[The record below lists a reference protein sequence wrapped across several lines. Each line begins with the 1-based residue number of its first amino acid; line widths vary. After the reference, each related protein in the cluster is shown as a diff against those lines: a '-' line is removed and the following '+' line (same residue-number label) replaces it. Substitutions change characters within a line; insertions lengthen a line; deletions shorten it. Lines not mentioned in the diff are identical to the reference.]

1 MVEVIDE
8 GPFDLVIKKYPHQA
22 KSSRQ
27 HGMSFFDDFALP
39 PMRIMEMPYKV
50 ADPEIKPRCHCY
62 SIALRHQQ
70 GNEKRPCSCKV
81 ELLSW

>member
-8 GPFDLVIKKYPHQA
+8 GPFNLVIKKYPHQA
-22 KSSRQ
+22 ESSRQ

-50 ADPEIKPRCHCY
+50 ADPEIKPRYHGY
-62 SIALRHQQ
+62 SITLRHQQ
-70 GNEKRPCSCKV
+70 GNEK
-81 ELLSW
+81 